1 MGFAT
6 PGPMLPP
13 GFNNPNYGKGQH
25 TIGDDGPSIEQEE
38 AKLTEW
44 LDAFLSQPTV
54 ELPRLPAVAME
65 ILEISRKPTARIED
79 IASLLEREPLLAAK
93 VLKLANS
100 ALYGAPVAV
109 TTLKQAL
116 IRMGLSTVRDVVME
130 AAYQMTVMRAE
141 GFNDTL
147 EAIRRHSTATAWLSR
162 FIARN
167 TAMEAENAFLIG
179 LLHDV
184 GLSIGLIGLSEWL
197 KKHKQPV
204 RLRPEHWL
212 AVKRQHDAIGGKILD
227 SWKLPPALTLV
238 VKNHH
243 QLMVGGY
250 PHPSVAIQMVAE
262 HIAYGA
268 GWGVTPMVYRQADD
282 MPLVS
287 GITSIHDDARDK
299 ALNALSLTMRHYE
312 QFVQD
317 TKRVLETLAGQ
328 FQKRAA

>member
-1 MGFAT
+1 LQSHRR
-6 PGPMLPP
+6 MLPP
-13 GFNNPNYGKGQH
+13 GSNNPNYGKGTH
-25 TIGDDGPSIEQEE
+25 TIGDDGPSIEEEE

-44 LDAFLSQPTV
+44 LEAFLAKPTV
-54 ELPRLPAVAME
+54 NLPRLPAVAME

-130 AAYQMTVMRAE
+130 AAYQMTVIRAE

-184 GLSIGLIGLSEWL
+184 GLSVGLIGLSEWL
-197 KKHKQPV
+197 KQHKQPV

-212 AVKRQHDAIGGKILD
+212 AVERTHDTIGGKLLD

-243 QLMVGGY
+243 QLMVGGH
-250 PHPSVAIQMVAE
+250 PHPSVAIQIIAE
-262 HIAYGA
+262 HVAYGA

-299 ALNALSLTMRHYE
+299 ALNALSLTLRHYE

-317 TKRVLETLAGQ
+317 TKKILDTLSGQ
-328 FQKRAA
+328 FQKKAA